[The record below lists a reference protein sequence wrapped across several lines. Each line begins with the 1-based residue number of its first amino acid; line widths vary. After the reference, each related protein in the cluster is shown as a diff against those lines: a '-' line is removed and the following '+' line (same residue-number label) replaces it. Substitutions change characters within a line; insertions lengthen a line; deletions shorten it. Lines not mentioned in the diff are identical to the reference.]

1 MRRPPIA
8 ALVTVAL
15 VCLWP
20 KGILLRGEEPLIQVD
35 DAFVTADDDG
45 RGWTIGNQL
54 IHYSFGES
62 GQTFGIRTIQDAVD
76 GREWQRSSAPDTFV
90 NINAQRVQIGSS
102 ATPFQRASVTEWWGG
117 VRLDVTY
124 RHAASQMDITRSYA
138 CYPGSSVIET
148 WTTFDVT
155 GTRSVSLADLTNFNF
170 SIPNGTLHWVSGLNS
185 SADFGGSFTRGE
197 GDLDDG
203 QIFEIGSSRRAS
215 EDNMP
220 WFGVKVDDAE
230 FFGSVLWAGSWRIK
244 VQRQNDA
251 IAAQVGLPTFAT
263 RINGGNWLETPH
275 AIFGFTNSAVPDTSL
290 AIRSFID
297 KGLRHGRPY
306 RPYVS
311 YNTWYSYNTFVDEVS
326 IENEMDMAAAIG
338 AEQFVIDAGWW
349 AGINGDDPG
358 DFSQNLG
365 NWQVDPDRFPNGL
378 GALSDYAHAHH
389 MRFGVWVEPERVDL
403 KVVGY
408 EDTPKERFLATV
420 GGRYDPDAPNSEARY
435 AQICMADPEARQWTI
450 DKLTAFID
458 EARPDYLKWDD
469 NIWRNCDRAG
479 HSHGTED
486 GNFMHHRGLQ
496 DVLVQL
502 RERYPD
508 LDIENCSSGGS
519 RLSLDMLQYSD
530 VGWLSDQSDPSTRV
544 RHNLEGLMGIFPP
557 AYLLTFERTT
567 GDEPVSDDRD
577 LSNILRS
584 RMGGA
589 LGMSW
594 FTRDMSEGTQA
605 AISKQFSLYKVM
617 RPILERG
624 SGILLTG
631 QNLELPDQPWTNW
644 DVMEFVLPE
653 TGEAVLLG
661 FDALDATET
670 HLVQPK
676 KLNPDMDYDIESA
689 DYGVIG
695 TAKGADLMTAGIEL
709 RASSIS
715 RSHVLLLRKHSEDGQ
730 GSAFGVLRSFV
741 NMPKR

>member
-1 MRRPPIA
+1 
-8 ALVTVAL
+8 LVLVGL

-20 KGILLRGEEPLIQVD
+20 KGILLRGEEPLVQVD
-35 DAFVTADDDG
+35 DSFVTADDDG

-54 IHYSFGES
+54 IHYSFGAD
-62 GQTFGIRTIQDAVD
+62 GQTFGIRSIQDVVD

-90 NINAQRVQIGSS
+90 NINGLRVQIGSS
-102 ATPFQRASVTEWWGG
+102 ATPFQRASATEWWGG

-124 RHAASQMDITRSYA
+124 RHAASQMNITRSYA

-148 WTTFDVT
+148 WTTFEVS
-155 GTRSVSLADLTNFNF
+155 GTKSVSLADLTDFSF

-185 SADFGGSFTRGE
+185 SQEGGGSFTKGE

-220 WFGVKVDDAE
+220 WFSVKVDGAE
-230 FFGSVLWAGSWRIK
+230 FFGSIMWAGSWRIK

-263 RINGGNWLETPH
+263 RVNGGGTLETPH
-275 AIFGFTNSAVPDTSL
+275 AIFGFTNSSVPETSL
-290 AIRSFID
+290 ALRNFID

-311 YNTWYSYNTFVDEVS
+311 YNTWYSYNTFVDEGS

-378 GALSDYAHAHH
+378 GVLADYAHARH
-389 MRFGVWVEPERVDL
+389 MRFGIWVEPERVDL
-403 KVVGY
+403 KVVGW

-420 GGRYDPDAPNSEARY
+420 AGRYDPEAPNGEARY
-435 AQICMADPEARQWTI
+435 GQICLADPEARQWTV
-450 DKLTAFID
+450 DKLSAFID
-458 EARPDYLKWDD
+458 EARPDYIKWDD

-486 GNFMHHRGLQ
+486 GNFAHHRGLQ
-496 DVLVQL
+496 DVLQQL
-502 RERYPD
+502 RDRYPD

-530 VGWLSDQSDPSTRV
+530 VAWLSDQSDPSTRV

-577 LSNILRS
+577 LPLILRS
-584 RMGGA
+584 RMGGS

-605 AISKQFSLYKVM
+605 AISKEFSLYKVM
-617 RPILERG
+617 RPILQSG
-624 SGILLTG
+624 SGFLLTD
-631 QNLELPDQPWTNW
+631 QILEMPDQPWAHW
-644 DVMEFVLPE
+644 DVTEVVLPE
-653 TGEAVLLG
+653 TGEAVLLA
-661 FDALDATET
+661 FDAPDSPET
-670 HLVQPK
+670 QRVWPK
-676 KLNPDMDYDIESA
+676 ALKPDMDYDIESA

-695 TAKGADLMTAGIEL
+695 SAKGSELMSAGIEL

-715 RSHVLLLRKHSEDGQ
+715 RGHVLLLRKHDSDVQ
-730 GSAFGVLRSFV
+730 RLRF
-741 NMPKR
+741 NIQR